1 MESPGLPGAWPSTC
15 HQHSIPPQL
24 GENTPG
30 RTDFSPCPGLV
41 SGPSVMTRSLDTLS
55 VPSLW
60 EERRPSFRDSLSPL
74 SFALCILQSLD
85 YLKAA
90 FPLHIPS
97 TLPSPDSPQEP
108 TLQAFP
114 GGSIQKAG
122 RREETGLDGFWFWHP
137 GVGQQLLNCWTGEGM
152 LQSAALVTLPSI
164 HPSSQPAGS
173 SCQHS
178 SEQSRVTNDLYAIK
192 PNGQFSS
199 SILLTLTI
207 SQLVTLSSLT
217 HLTFGT

>member
-1 MESPGLPGAWPSTC
+1 MANANTKPS
-15 HQHSIPPQL
+15 QSRVP
-24 GENTPG
+24 E
-30 RTDFSPCPGLV
+30 LV
-41 SGPSVMTRSLDTLS
+41 SFSHFLPFLSLLKPQKRKNSTESVMGSQKKNNQTRGCQVLQGAGGTPTFLD
-55 VPSLW
+55 W
-60 EERRPSFRDSLSPL
+60 
-74 SFALCILQSLD
+74 
-85 YLKAA
+85 
-90 FPLHIPS
+90 
-97 TLPSPDSPQEP
+97 
-108 TLQAFP
+108 
-114 GGSIQKAG
+114 IQKAG